1 MLETIENFFKTIEI
15 FAANDSETFIAIYL
29 TFSAAMCCV
38 GVLWLHLLTKN
49 DNN

>member
-1 MLETIENFFKTIEI
+1 MLETIDSFFKAIEA
-15 FAANDSETFIAIYL
+15 FAAHEPEIFIAIYL